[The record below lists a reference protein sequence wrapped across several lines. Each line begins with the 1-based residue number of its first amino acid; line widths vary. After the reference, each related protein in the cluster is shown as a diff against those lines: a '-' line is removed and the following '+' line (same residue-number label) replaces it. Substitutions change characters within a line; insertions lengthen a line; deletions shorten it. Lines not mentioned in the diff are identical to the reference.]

1 MEFKCL
7 ETEILE
13 KMLKDNKGEYFYT
26 TPIGTS
32 ESVRKTD
39 RSYGSSA
46 SDIIV
51 TAKKWDVLCSCG
63 YSGIEKQPI
72 CPKCGRGLH
81 YSYDDRG
88 RTVDRKILVTN
99 AYKKSLEDMHFA
111 HNGNTRRSYWS
122 GNILFE
128 YKDRSGG
135 KDTESSFY
143 TRVNLLRTY
152 YVREKLDGRIGI
164 DILRCTVSAG
174 VENDAIALKT
184 KYDCFTE
191 VIPGEK
197 VVAYKYTKARGKE
210 EISLFDAFH
219 ITSDNILVD
228 ENVYFEGA
236 YSMIDFVFNNLEF
249 SKRTGLDK
257 LILNYKGAIPENSL
271 FLLYLYLLS
280 EYPVIEFLVKQGYY
294 HLIFSMMESIC
305 NSYKGT
311 SIQDKVNN
319 LSYLLNQTTKGSN
332 SLTIPSHIA
341 EYCQKK
347 GSDINEYKMWA
358 SIHELEPL
366 SPERFNEFISS
377 EEFQYLNYY
386 HAMETLPNIMKYGY
400 TLRKTVKYIMKQFSM
415 YYYGNMFLST
425 TSEAARKLCHPIG
438 GIANLWKDYL
448 EMCELLDV
456 EAAKFPKNIKSVHD
470 DMMTARLARENAVI
484 DKKIDAIASQYD
496 NYKTTSKYLDI
507 IVPRCT
513 KDFIDEGVAQHNCV
527 AGYSQRVADGRC
539 RIFFI
544 RRKEAPDQSYITA
557 ECTKSGLGQLFYR
570 NNQPVEDYTEKE
582 YAKAFCKFILSKP
595 WEPAGLK

>member
-7 ETEILE
+7 EKEILE
-13 KMLKDNKGEYFYT
+13 KMLKDNMGEYFYA
-26 TPIGTS
+26 TPVDAS
-32 ESVRKTD
+32 EATKNGSKG
-39 RSYGSSA
+39 YGIVST
-46 SDIIV
+46 DIIV
-51 TAKKWDVLCSCG
+51 TAKKWSVLCSCG
-63 YSGIEKQPI
+63 GSGIEKQPI

-81 YSYDDRG
+81 YSVDERG
-88 RTVDRKILVTN
+88 RTIDRKILVTN
-99 AYKKSLEDMHFA
+99 AYKKKLEEMHFN
-111 HNGNTRRSYWS
+111 HNGKPKRSYWS

-128 YKDRSGG
+128 YKGRDNEYER
-135 KDTESSFY
+135 ESSFY
-143 TRVNLLRTY
+143 TRANLLRTY
-152 YVREKLDGRIGI
+152 YVREKLDGKIGI
-164 DILRCTVSAG
+164 DILRCTISVG
-174 VENDAIALKT
+174 VENEAIVMKT

-219 ITSDNILVD
+219 ITSDNIMVD

-236 YSMIDFVFNNLEF
+236 YSMIDFVFSNFEF
-249 SKRTGLDK
+249 AKRTGLDK
-257 LILNYKGAIPENSL
+257 LILNYKGSIPENSL

-305 NSYKGT
+305 NSYKRT
-311 SIQDKVNN
+311 SIQENVNN

-358 SIHELEPL
+358 SINELEPL
-366 SPERFNEFISS
+366 SPERFSEFIAS

-425 TSEAARKLCHPIG
+425 TSTAAQKVCYPIQS
-438 GIANLWKDYL
+438 IVNLWKDYL

-470 DMMTARLARENAVI
+470 DMMTAKLARQNEII

-496 NYKTTSKYLDI
+496 NYVTTSKYLDI
-507 IVPRCT
+507 VVPRCT

-527 AGYSQRVADGRC
+527 AGYSQRVADGHC

-544 RRKEAPDQSYITA
+544 RKKDALDQSYITA
-557 ECTKSGLGQLFYR
+557 ECTKNGLGQLFYR
-570 NNQPVEDYTEKE
+570 NNQPVNDYTEKE

-595 WEPAGLK
+595 WEPGKK